1 MKYSCI
7 ILLFLVVLICIAGH
21 SANATPNQEVISWSE
36 LPELPNKF
44 GLGGAFTGVSNG
56 ALIVAG
62 GSNFPHGTKLMIQ
75 NRTWYDSIYIL
86 PNKREK
92 KWLTGYK
99 LNKPIALGA
108 SVTSDDSLI
117 LIGGSNTEGN
127 QSEVVQLTWNA
138 SSQIINQVALP
149 PLPQAL
155 SLIGATEIDGVVY
168 VVGGQFER
176 EKMSLN
182 KNFWSLDLKNLD
194 SGWKSLVPWE
204 GPARRSA
211 IVVGQNIGNGKF
223 VYIIGG
229 EGSIQNE
236 NGETQSRHFSDG
248 YRYSLRYENWEPI
261 ADAPHPV
268 TGAPGIAY
276 GQSHI
281 LIFGGNTWKQKDVD
295 SSKDHPSYS
304 NDLLVYHTI
313 TDSWVVKGGLP
324 LGVVSS
330 EAVSWGD
337 GIAITGGETEPGLMT
352 PKVQMMIYDAGANA
366 SFGIINYAFLLLYMV
381 ALIYMGLYFS
391 KKEKGTKDYFV
402 ASHRIPWWAAGLS
415 ILGTGLSALT
425 YISYPALVYST
436 DWFLFPQRIGLIIAP
451 LIIIYFFLPFYR
463 RLNVTTAYEYLEK
476 RFNLPVRL
484 YGSIQFII
492 YQLIRISIIL

>member
-1 MKYSCI
+1 MLNNKRSSRSLNSSFI
-7 ILLFLVVLICIAGH
+7 LGILLCLFSNSDGQVLSSILLVDKSDKAGIDFVH
-21 SANATPNQEVISWSE
+21 FAPRPRWCEIGPTVVGSATNEGLSLVFEQEKEYW
-36 LPELPNKF
+36 K
-44 GLGGAFTGVSNG
+44 SNG
-56 ALIVAG
+56 RLMTLDEFANIHLIKMN
-62 GSNFPHGTKLMIQ
+62 GSGAAWLD
-75 NRTWYDSIYIL
+75 YDKDGDWDLYL
-86 PNKREK
+86 VNCQGDE
-92 KWLTGYK
+92 
-99 LNKPIALGA
+99 
-108 SVTSDDSLI
+108 SVT
-117 LIGGSNTEGN
+117 
-127 QSEVVQLTWNA
+127 NA
-138 SSQIINQVALP
+138 LY
-149 PLPQAL
+149 
-155 SLIGATEIDGVVY
+155 E
-168 VVGGQFER
+168 
-176 EKMSLN
+176 
-182 KNFWSLDLKNLD
+182 
-194 SGWKSLVPWE
+194 
-204 GPARRSA
+204 
-211 IVVGQNIGNGKF
+211 NIGNGKF

-451 LIIIYFFLPFYR
+451 LIIIYFFLPF
-463 RLNVTTAYEYLEK
+463 
-476 RFNLPVRL
+476 
-484 YGSIQFII
+484 
-492 YQLIRISIIL
+492 